1 MNKLNDSSNKSVS
14 VRVGSSG
21 LLTLLFII
29 LKLFGA
35 IEWDWIWVL
44 SPLWISVVLTA
55 IVAIIFLIIAKAK
68 YK

>member
-55 IVAIIFLIIAKAK
+55 IVAIIFLIIAKVK

>member
-55 IVAIIFLIIAKAK
+55 IIAIIFLIIAKVK

>member
-55 IVAIIFLIIAKAK
+55 IVAIIFLIIAKAN